1 MSKETLEWL
10 NKNTLIG
17 YTEKRGS
24 AWHYRAELQGA
35 EPNHYPGAIP
45 IDDVLRRLF
54 NWEATAVRLYR
65 QVPCDPAEAISVD
78 ELGRPS
84 KFVVD
89 SRIKGI
95 DRSDTEKNF
104 RYAGGGYEIHQYR
117 EWLIDALKDIIDDDI
132 NIGSAGLLREGGV
145 AFVTIEIPDT
155 IEILEGF
162 GVRPHLLASTSHN
175 GQYATAY
182 KTVATFV
189 VCDNTHEIA
198 LREKT
203 PEYRVRHSKHSKR
216 RLQSA
221 REALQIVHR
230 MTDDIRALVNELSE
244 LKVSNSEWNR
254 LLDELSPIPE
264 LTKEPDNKTVVE
276 KAKTKQAEL
285 RNLYD
290 SDKRVA
296 PWKGSGLGVLQA
308 FNTHRQHVAGKDGG
322 RYERNMLHTLGRV
335 TRREDAKVLAALGIR
350 GR

>member
-89 SRIKGI
+89 RGVKGI
-95 DRSDTEKNF
+95 ERLDTNKTF

-244 LKVSNSEWNR
+244 LKVSNGEWNR

-335 TRREDAKVLAALGIR
+335 ARREDAKVLAALGIR

>member
-1 MSKETLEWL
+1 VTRETLEWL
-10 NKNTLIG
+10 NRNTLIG
-17 YTEKRGS
+17 YTEKRGK
-24 AWHYRAELQGA
+24 AWHCRAELQGA

-45 IDDVLRRLF
+45 VDDVLRRLF
-54 NWEATAVRLYR
+54 NWEATTVRLYQ
-65 QVPCDPAEAISVD
+65 QVLCDPAEATTVD
-78 ELGRPS
+78 EDGRPT
-84 KFVVD
+84 KLVLD
-89 SRIKGI
+89 SGIKKI
-95 DRSDTEKNF
+95 VRSDTGKNL
-104 RYAGGGYEIHQYR
+104 RYAGSGYQIHQYQ
-117 EWLIDALKDIIDDDI
+117 EWLVDALKDIIDDDI
-132 NIGSAGLLREGGV
+132 NIGSAGLLRDGGV

-203 PEYRVRHSKHSKR
+203 PEYRVRHSKYSKL

-221 REALQIVHR
+221 RDALQIVHR
-230 MTDDIRALVNELSE
+230 MTDDIRALVTELSE
-244 LKVSNSEWNR
+244 LKVSNNDWNR
-254 LLDELSPIPE
+254 LLDELSPIPK
-264 LTKEPDNKTVVE
+264 LTEQPDNKKLVE
-276 KAKTKQAEL
+276 QAVTKQAEI
-285 RNLYD
+285 RDLYD
-290 SDKRVA
+290 SDDRVA
-296 PWKGSGLGVLQA
+296 PWRGSGLGVLQA
-308 FNTHRQHVAGKDGG
+308 FNTHRQHVAGKDGR

>member
-1 MSKETLEWL
+1 MTRETFEWL
-10 NKNTLIG
+10 NRNILIG
-17 YTEKRGS
+17 YTEKRRK
-24 AWHYRAELQGA
+24 AWHYRHDLQGA

-45 IDDVLRRLF
+45 VDDVLRRLF
-54 NWEATAVRLYR
+54 NWEAVAVHLYE
-65 QVPCDPAEAISVD
+65 QIPCDLTEATGVD
-78 ELGRPS
+78 EHGRPTI
-84 KFVVD
+84 FVPD
-89 SRIKGI
+89 SGVKKII
-95 DRSDTEKNF
+95 RSDTGKTF
-104 RYAGGGYEIHQYR
+104 RYAGSGYQIHQYR
-117 EWLIDALKDIIDDDI
+117 EWLIDALKDIINDDI
-132 NIGSAGLLREGGV
+132 NIGSAGLLRDGGV
-145 AFVTIEIPDT
+145 AFVTIEVPDT

-175 GQYATAY
+175 GRFATAY

-203 PEYRVRHSKHSKR
+203 PEYRVRHSKYSKF

-221 REALQIVHR
+221 RDALQIVHR
-230 MTDDIRALVNELSE
+230 MTDDIRALVTELSE
-244 LKVSNSEWNR
+244 LKVSNDEWDR
-254 LLDELSPIPE
+254 LLDDLSPIPE
-264 LTKEPDNKTVVE
+264 LTKKPDNKKLVE
-276 KAKTKQAEL
+276 KAKTRQGEL
-285 RNLYD
+285 RDLYD
-290 SDKRVA
+290 SDPRVA

>member
-1 MSKETLEWL
+1 MTRETLRWL
-10 NKNTLIG
+10 NRNTLIG
-17 YTEKRGS
+17 FAEKRGS
-24 AWHYRAELQGA
+24 TWHYRAELQGA

-54 NWEATAVRLYR
+54 NWEATAIRLYR

-78 ELGRPS
+78 ELGRPT

-95 DRSDTEKNF
+95 DRSDTGKNF
-104 RYAGGGYEIHQYR
+104 RYAGSGYEIHQYR

-132 NIGSAGLLREGGV
+132 NIGSAGLLRDGGV
-145 AFVTIEIPDT
+145 AFVTIEVPDT

-175 GQYATAY
+175 GKYATAY

-203 PEYRVRHSKHSKR
+203 PEYKVRHSKYSKL

-221 REALQIVHR
+221 RDALQIVHR
-230 MTDDIRALVNELSE
+230 MTDDIRALVTELSE
-244 LKVSNSEWNR
+244 LKVSNNQWNR
-254 LLDELSPIPE
+254 LLDELAPIPE
-264 LTKEPDNKTVVE
+264 PIEKPDNRKLVE

-285 RNLYD
+285 RHLYD
-290 SDKRVA
+290 SDDRVA

-308 FNTHRQHVAGKDGG
+308 FNTHRQHVAGNDRG
-322 RYERNMLHTLGRV
+322 RDERNMLHTLGRV
-335 TRREDAKVLAALGIR
+335 TRREDAKVLAALGIQ

>member
-1 MSKETLEWL
+1 MTTETLEWL
-10 NKNTLIG
+10 NRNTLIG
-17 YTEKRGS
+17 YAEKRGR
-24 AWHYRAELQGA
+24 AWHRRAELQGA

-45 IDDVLRRLF
+45 IDDVLHRLF
-54 NWEATAVRLYR
+54 DWEAVAVQLYAQIPCDLTEATAV
-65 QVPCDPAEAISVD
+65 D
-78 ELGRPS
+78 EHGRPT
-84 KFVVD
+84 KFVPD
-89 SRIKGI
+89 SGVKKII
-95 DRSDTEKNF
+95 RSDTGRNF
-104 RYAGGGYEIHQYR
+104 RYAGGGYQIHQYQ
-117 EWLIDALKDIIDDDI
+117 EWLINALKDIIDDDI
-132 NIGSAGLLREGGV
+132 NIGSAGLLRDGGV

-189 VCDNTHEIA
+189 VCDNTHEMA
-198 LREKT
+198 LRENT
-203 PEYRVRHSKHSKR
+203 PQFKLRHCKNSKL

-221 REALQIVHR
+221 RDALQIVHR
-230 MTDDIRALVNELSE
+230 MTDDIRALVTELSE
-244 LKVSNSEWNR
+244 LKVSNTEWNR

-264 LTKEPDNKTVVE
+264 LTKEPNNKKLVA
-276 KAKTKQAEL
+276 KAIAKQSEL

-290 SDKRVA
+290 SDDRVA

-308 FNTHRQHVAGKDGG
+308 FNTHRQHVDGKDRG
-322 RYERNMLHTLGRV
+322 RDQRNMLHTLGRV

>member
-1 MSKETLEWL
+1 MTIETLEWL
-10 NKNTLIG
+10 NRNTLIG
-17 YTEKRGS
+17 FTEKRGR
-24 AWHYRAELQGA
+24 AWHYRRALQGLQ
-35 EPNHYPGAIP
+35 PNHYPGAIP

-54 NWEATAVRLYR
+54 DWEAVAVQLYT
-65 QVPCDPAEAISVD
+65 QIPYDPTEATDVD
-78 ELGRPS
+78 EHGQPA
-84 KFVVD
+84 KFVLD
-89 SRIKGI
+89 SGVKKII
-95 DRSDTEKNF
+95 RSDTGKKL
-104 RYAGGGYEIHQYR
+104 RYAGGGYQIHQYQ
-117 EWLIDALKDIIDDDI
+117 EWLINALKDIIDDDI
-132 NIGSAGLLREGGV
+132 NIGSAGLLRDGGV

-175 GQYATAY
+175 GQYATTY

-203 PEYRVRHSKHSKR
+203 PEYRVRHSKYSKL

-221 REALQIVHR
+221 RDALQIAHR
-230 MTDDIRALVNELSE
+230 MTDDIRALVTELSE
-244 LKVSNSEWNR
+244 LKVSNSQWNQ

-264 LTKEPDNKTVVE
+264 LTKEPDNKTLVE

-290 SDKRVA
+290 SDDRVA

-308 FNTHRQHVAGKDGG
+308 FNTHRQHVAGNDRG
-322 RYERNMLHTLGRV
+322 RDERNMLHTLGRV
-335 TRREDAKVLAALGIR
+335 TRREDAKVLAALGIQ